1 MSNNII
7 YFYCMLGNNGFIHAC
22 ELNILKWSGEQLPTT
37 CIYYLLFTFGCSC
50 KCESARSDFIGAW
63 EELASKPQIS
73 WARPLRRRL
82 FHAGHYVDLM
92 VRKQNWR
99 FLFSLNNKTGSMAH
113 CSNLGFQTNYCHYCT
128 LGQISL
134 KFFQALGWKFDLVKN
149 SIII

>member
-1 MSNNII
+1 MKKYEEFIEYFVIYLIEYKWDMWNNII
-7 YFYCMLGNNGFIHAC
+7 YFYCMLLANNGFIHAC

-99 FLFSLNNKTGSMAH
+99 FLFSSNNKTIASTYYIAMDANEQMDSRCRMA
-113 CSNLGFQTNYCHYCT
+113 G
-128 LGQISL
+128 
-134 KFFQALGWKFDLVKN
+134 
-149 SIII
+149 